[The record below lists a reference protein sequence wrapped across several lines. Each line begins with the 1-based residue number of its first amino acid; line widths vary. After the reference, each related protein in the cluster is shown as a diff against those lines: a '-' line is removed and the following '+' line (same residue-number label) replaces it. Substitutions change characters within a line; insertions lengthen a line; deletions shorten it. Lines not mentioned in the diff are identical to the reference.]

1 MARDEINA
9 FLGSGTVY
17 QGKLNFQGSVRIDGV
32 FNGEVHSEGTLI
44 IGKDARVEGQVR
56 VGQLV
61 LSGHIQGEII
71 ATKKA
76 VLHRTANLVGSLHS
90 PVLMVEEGA
99 KLEGR
104 IAMQTVPSAS
114 GDDDSDQETK

>member
-1 MARDEINA
+1 
-9 FLGSGTVY
+9 
-17 QGKLNFQGSVRIDGV
+17 
-32 FNGEVHSEGTLI
+32 
-44 IGKDARVEGQVR
+44 
-56 VGQLV
+56 
-61 LSGHIQGEII
+61 
-71 ATKKA
+71 
-76 VLHRTANLVGSLHS
+76 VGSLHS